1 MATLRMV
8 DPFEVEAQKPPKQLT
23 IRDRQVI
30 RNILAD
36 AVNVY
41 AQQALDARNKLE
53 TIKIAMI
60 DNLLDLEEI
69 FNFPNKLNEIVKNN
83 QSNLSTVPGIEPMP
97 MIQTDYFDYS
107 GFPRF
112 Y

>member
-1 MATLRMV
+1 MNQST
-8 DPFEVEAQKPPKQLT
+8 
-23 IRDRQVI
+23 
-30 RNILAD
+30 ILAD

-69 FNFPNKLNEIVKNN
+69 FNLDAEEVGKAMVQLHCKMAKD
-83 QSNLSTVPGIEPMP
+83 IE
-97 MIQTDYFDYS
+97 DLFDDEL
-107 GFPRF
+107 
-112 Y
+112 

>member
-1 MATLRMV
+1 MNQST
-8 DPFEVEAQKPPKQLT
+8 
-23 IRDRQVI
+23 
-30 RNILAD
+30 ILAD

-69 FNFPNKLNEIVKNN
+69 FNLDAEEVGKAMVQLHGKMAKD
-83 QSNLSTVPGIEPMP
+83 IE
-97 MIQTDYFDYS
+97 DLFEDEL
-107 GFPRF
+107 
-112 Y
+112 

>member
-1 MATLRMV
+1 MNQST
-8 DPFEVEAQKPPKQLT
+8 
-23 IRDRQVI
+23 
-30 RNILAD
+30 ILAD

-69 FNFPNKLNEIVKNN
+69 FNLDAEEVGKAMVQLHGKMAKD
-83 QSNLSTVPGIEPMP
+83 IE
-97 MIQTDYFDYS
+97 DLFEL
-107 GFPRF
+107 R
-112 Y
+112 